1 MKFLTDLCHL
11 DGKKVL
17 LASQSPRR
25 IEMLRDIGLSFDAVA
40 ADVDE
45 NPESF
50 SDPADFA
57 EQNAR
62 EKARW
67 VWDRHDADLVIA
79 ADTIVVKDGEI
90 FGKPADMA
98 DAHRMLR
105 ALSGATHEVISG
117 VCLRTAAHEIIDH
130 EITKVTFYPLSNS
143 EIRSYIATGETADKA
158 GAYAIQGFAGVF
170 VKGISGSYSN
180 VMGFP
185 LAKFYQDL
193 RRLSDIRA

>member
-17 LASQSPRR
+17 LASRSPRR
-25 IEMLRDIGLSFDAVA
+25 IEMLRSLGLDFEAIT

-67 VWDRHDADLVIA
+67 VWQRHTADVVIA
-79 ADTIVVKDGEI
+79 ADTIVVCDGKI
-90 FGKPADMA
+90 FGKPSDRE
-98 DAHRMLR
+98 DACRMLC
-105 ALSGATHEVISG
+105 ALSGATHQVISG
-117 VCLRTAAHEIIDH
+117 ICLRTPAREIIDH
-130 EITKVTFYPLSNS
+130 EITEVTFYPLSDD
-143 EIRSYIATGETADKA
+143 EIRAYIATGETADKA

-170 VKGISGSYSN
+170 VKRMSGSYSN

-193 RRLSDIRA
+193 KSLTVG